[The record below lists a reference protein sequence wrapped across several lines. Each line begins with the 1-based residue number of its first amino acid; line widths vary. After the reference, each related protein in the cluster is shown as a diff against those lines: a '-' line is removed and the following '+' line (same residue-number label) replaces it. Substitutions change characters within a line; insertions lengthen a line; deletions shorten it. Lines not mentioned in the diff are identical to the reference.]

1 MFKQAKWNEP
11 LLNELSDNTYPSRSI
26 IPQGFPKELY
36 RQKLALPNVQEPRVV
51 RHFVRLSQMNFAV
64 DVGSYPLGSC
74 TMKYNPKVADRI
86 VSNKKLKDV
95 HPLQP
100 KETCQGVLQ
109 ILYELSQ
116 YLMEITGTKK
126 VSLIPSAGAHGE
138 LVGALMIRAAIKDKG
153 ETCSR
158 KEMLIPD
165 SAHGTNPASA
175 SMAGFKVVKIPSDK
189 EGLTDVEALKS
200 TVGNATAG
208 IMLTVPNTLGLFEKN
223 ILEIVK
229 TVKEA
234 GGYTYYDGA
243 NLNALLGKIRPRDMG
258 FDIIHLNLH
267 KTFATPHGGGG
278 PGAGPVCV
286 SKEVEDYLPVP
297 LVEYDGGNYYLSYE
311 HPKSI
316 GQIKGF
322 MGNVSVL
329 VRAYTYIRLLGGKGL
344 KEVSERAVLN
354 ANYLLSLLNKEF
366 YDVPYGAKIPRKH
379 EFVVKISGKLMD
391 KGVTTK
397 DIAKALLDYGV
408 HAPTIYFPLI
418 VEEALMIEP
427 TETESFEEIETYAK
441 IMNEVASKAYSNP
454 ESIHGA
460 PYNTSI
466 GRLDEVK
473 ASHPRTLRTN
483 WRNIEKDKMRTLSE
497 KAYAEGKKEY

>member
-1 MFKQAKWNEP
+1 MFKQAKWSEP
-11 LLNELSDNTYPSRSI
+11 LLNELSDNTCPSGDT

-36 RQKLALPNVQEPRVV
+36 RQELALPNIQEPRVV

-64 DVGSYPLGSC
+64 DLGSYPLGSC
-74 TMKYNPKVADRI
+74 TMKYNPKIADRI
-86 VSNKKLKDV
+86 VSNKKLKYV

-100 KETCQGVLQ
+100 NETCQGILQ

-116 YLMEITGTKK
+116 YLIEITGTSKA
-126 VSLIPSAGAHGE
+126 SLVPSAGAHGE
-138 LVGALMIRAAIKDKG
+138 LVGTLMIRKAIKDKG
-153 ETCSR
+153 EVFTR

-189 EGLTDVEALKS
+189 EGLIDVDALKS
-200 TVGNATAG
+200 TVGKITAG

-223 ILEIVK
+223 ILDVVK
-229 TVKEA
+229 IVKEA
-234 GGYTYYDGA
+234 GGYAYYDGA
-243 NLNALLGKIRPRDMG
+243 NLNALLGKVKPKDMG
-258 FDIIHLNLH
+258 FDIVHLNLH

-278 PGAGPVCV
+278 PGAGPICV

-297 LVEYDGGNYYLSYE
+297 LVEHDAGNYFLSYD

-316 GQIKGF
+316 GHVKGF
-322 MGNVSVL
+322 MGNISIL

-354 ANYLLSLLNKEF
+354 ANYLLSLLDREF
-366 YDVPYGAKIPRKH
+366 YDVPYGMSAPRKH
-379 EFVVKISGKLMD
+379 EFVVKVSEKLIA

-408 HAPTIYFPLI
+408 HAPTIYFPLV

-427 TETESFEEIETYAK
+427 TETESFDEVEAYAK
-441 IMNEVASKAYSNP
+441 IMNEVASRAYSSP
-454 ESIHGA
+454 ESVHGA

-473 ASHPRTLRTN
+473 ASHPRTLRMN
-483 WRNIEKDKMRTLSE
+483 WRNTGKD
-497 KAYAEGKKEY
+497 